1 MYFGFSPGG
10 NKMKDFGLF
19 NQVIKKGIQKIR
31 ETDSKAQDKF
41 IEIICKDVRGMDP
54 KVVHQANAF
63 YVPNDDY
70 MVTMFGE
77 ILRNSQYDCYLADN
91 TCRWL
96 NNLVFPITNLAGTV
110 VGLAGYNP
118 HNYLQAKETGD
129 KSLNYY
135 GYSNK
140 ELFVKGHY
148 IYCLEGVYKQAIEQG
163 YLILADGLFDCLSL
177 SSYGYLAAALL
188 GSNVSEQVLAQLTF
202 VDRIILAYD
211 NDEAGLRLAR
221 FLTKKLNNVVCV
233 KQKYTKDVDDLLKTS
248 YKDNYLEMLNN
259 VIQKKSNTMN
269 LF

>member
-1 MYFGFSPGG
+1 
-10 NKMKDFGLF
+10 MKDFGLF
-19 NQVIKKGIQKIR
+19 SQVIKKGIQKIR
-31 ETDSKAQDKF
+31 EIDSKAQDEF
-41 IEIICKDVRGMDP
+41 INIICKDVRGMDSEI
-54 KVVHQANAF
+54 VHRANAF

-70 MVTMFGE
+70 MIVMFGE
-77 ILRNSQYDCYLADN
+77 ILKNSQYDCYLLDG

-96 NNLVFPITNLAGTV
+96 NNLVFPITDLAGNV

-140 ELFVKGHY
+140 DLFIKGNY
-148 IYCLEGVYKQAIEQG
+148 LYCLDGVYKKALAQG
-163 YLILADGLFDCLSL
+163 YLIITDGLFDCLSL

-188 GSNVSEQVLAQLTF
+188 GSNVNEQVLAQLTF
-202 VDRIILAYD
+202 IDRIILAHD

-248 YKDNYLEMLNN
+248 YKDNYLTMLDNI
-259 VIQKKSNTMN
+259 IQKKELAMN